1 MKNKEEIR
9 KELKL
14 AMKAGDTFK
23 RNMLRLLIS
32 EIDGIDR
39 ELYPNG
45 IPNNEEGEKKF
56 NEIISFL
63 IKGADNQEEADFF
76 KTYLPQPLSEEEVL
90 KILEDILEEQPDIQ
104 RGPLFGAI
112 KKADKLADADT
123 IKKVLNEYYK

>member
-1 MKNKEEIR
+1 MKKEQIR
-9 KELKL
+9 EELKL

-39 ELYPNG
+39 DLFKDG
-45 IPNNEEGEKKF
+45 IPSEKKSL
-56 NEIISFL
+56 EIIKFL
-63 IKGADNQEEADFF
+63 IKGADTPEEAEFF

-90 KILEDILEEQPDIQ
+90 KIVEDIITEQPDIQ

-112 KKADKLADADT
+112 KKVNKLADADT